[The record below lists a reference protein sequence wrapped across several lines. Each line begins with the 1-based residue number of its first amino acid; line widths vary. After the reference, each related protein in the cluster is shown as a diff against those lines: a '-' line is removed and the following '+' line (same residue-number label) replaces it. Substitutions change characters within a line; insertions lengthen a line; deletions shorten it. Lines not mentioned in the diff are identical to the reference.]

1 MNAAQMPIGS
11 AVRPPAFAGN
21 FYPADVATCL
31 QWTNILLERLPP
43 VMVVASTRQWLGGIV
58 PHAAWMCSGQIAGHT
73 LVALSHRKQDRPV
86 DVVVVFGAVHTVG
99 GLGYAAL
106 DPHQYWM
113 TPQGPA
119 AVQMELQAKLIEAG
133 DLFRMDEE
141 VHQREHAV
149 EVELPL
155 IRAAFGDV
163 AVLPIETPPIDQ
175 AMALGQK
182 VAQEVAAANLSA
194 IFLASSDLTHYGP
207 HYRFTPAGVGVN
219 AMKWELDNDRRLI
232 DLVVR
237 MQPEAVLP
245 EIRSHLNA
253 CGGGA
258 IVAMMAA
265 CRELGA
271 SDGKLLSHA
280 NSYQTLEKVSPI
292 PPDNAVGYAAVVV
305 G

>member
-1 MNAAQMPIGS
+1 VEPFPQLLA
-11 AVRPPAFAGN
+11 
-21 FYPADVATCL
+21 VATER
-31 QWTNILLERLPP
+31 QWTG
-43 VMVVASTRQWLGGIV
+43 AIV
-58 PHAAWMCSGQIAGHT
+58 PHAGWICSGQIAGHSLVT
-73 LVALSHRKQDRPV
+73 LANRKQDRPV

-99 GLGYAAL
+99 EFGYAAL
-106 DPHQYWM
+106 DPHHYWM
-113 TPQGPA
+113 MPQGQS
-119 AVQMELQAKLIEAG
+119 AVQMELQAKLVENA
-133 DLFRMDEE
+133 DLFQVDER

-163 AVLPIETPPIDQ
+163 PVLPIETPPIDD
-175 AMALGQK
+175 AMVFGQK

-207 HYRFTPAGVGVN
+207 QYRFTPAGVGVQ
-219 AMKWELDNDRRLI
+219 AMQWELDNDRRLL

-237 MQPEAVLP
+237 MQPETVLP
-245 EIRSHLNA
+245 EIRSRMNA

-271 SDGKLLSHA
+271 SVGKVLSHA
-280 NSYQTLEKVSPI
+280 NSYQTLAKVSPG